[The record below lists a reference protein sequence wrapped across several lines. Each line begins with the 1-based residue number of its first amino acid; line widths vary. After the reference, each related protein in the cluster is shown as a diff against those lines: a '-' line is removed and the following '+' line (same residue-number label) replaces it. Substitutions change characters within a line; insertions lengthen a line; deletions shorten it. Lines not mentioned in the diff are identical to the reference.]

1 MPGTAAW
8 IDVIP
13 NVSQFGTKLV
23 AGTTQAAQNAGRQA
37 GNAFAEGMNGATN
50 AVNPLKAQLDQLTD
64 RAKTAATTVRHA
76 KSAMAAADDQ
86 VRAATLRVEAAQAR
100 YNETLQK
107 YGAGSSQ
114 ALNAQARLATAQ
126 GTLAAKTRKQSEAL
140 DVLKAAESGLTET
153 QKQLTG
159 AQERYSAI
167 TEHTSGTTTRATS
180 VTGRFTAVLG
190 EWRARAQQAASSAG
204 NLGERQRI
212 LSDISTR
219 AAAKFAVVSQVFS
232 SAWYSI
238 TSQVSGAVN
247 RVDQLNNFPRVM
259 ANLGYSSK
267 DAAASIKQI
276 GSALDGLPSST
287 NAVAGMVQQLAP
299 LTHNLHDA
307 TNIALAFNDA
317 LLAGGAD
324 TIVQADAMMQYTQML
339 SAGKV
344 DMQAWR
350 SVENAMPGQLN
361 QLSKSLLGAGAN
373 SQKLYAAMQS
383 GKISFQQFN
392 DAVVQLDH
400 KGGAHFSS
408 FHKQAQDATGGIG
421 TAMTNV
427 KNRIQKAIADI
438 IQSIGA
444 SRISSAINRF
454 SSGFETLGKNIAKQV
469 QAIMPTVSPILKRL
483 MGMVQAITDFTV
495 QHGPLVVHTLIAIAG
510 AIAAFKIT
518 AGFIGVVNVVRT
530 LPEMFGLASHAV
542 KAFGLAFSGALKGI
556 EAHPIIAVISI
567 VAMLIVQTV
576 HWLNTTK
583 QGREV
588 LKTTGEVFQNV
599 ANGIGKAW
607 NWLAGVSKKVGSGI
621 SNAWRGLVNGFRKV
635 GDWFKRVGDGIA
647 RVWDKIKTP
656 IVNTVKIILAI
667 ALFPLIA
674 AIRTIMWLHDKLAG
688 PVTRAWDKVSHAIRN
703 AWQQINRHAIQPIK
717 RGLKAVGDACS
728 RLYTQYVR
736 PAWDN
741 ITRRFSQFGNWLART
756 FVGMFRRA
764 LDSLRNA
771 MSSLRGWFSHIWDD
785 ITGIFHRAWA
795 WIDRHVLA
803 PFRRGMDSLGRSAQH
818 MRDMVSRAWNA
829 IKDAAAQ
836 PVRFVVNTVY
846 MQGIRR
852 VWDDVANAVGLK
864 SLDLPAAHFARGGVA
879 SGYAPGMDSV
889 HAMISPGEAVMV
901 PEWVRAVG
909 ADNIYRWNALA
920 RQGGV
925 DAIRR
930 DMGMGMPMFAN
941 GGIWNNLGAW
951 WSRTWHGGEHVAK
964 QAAHGVAHV
973 AKTVGTRAVDWLHGV
988 AGNVKDFLAG
998 PGDWIRAHILN
1009 PVTKWLSG
1017 IGHGNWGRIIAQLP
1031 MHIVHAMIGR
1041 VGSWADSIKAKL
1053 GFGKGGAPAA
1063 GGTGGQYHG
1072 AVGGGVEQWRGTVLR
1087 VLRELHQPASWAD
1100 TVLRRMNQES
1110 GGNPNAINNWDSNAA
1125 AGIPSQGLMQT
1136 IPPTFAA
1143 YAGPYASRGIT
1154 DPLANIYAGCNYA
1167 INRYGSLAGMNR
1179 PGGYAD
1185 GGIIPELRPTLY
1197 DTGGVLNP
1205 GYTLVANKTG
1215 RPELVL
1221 NAQQTERLTQP
1232 DGSTQF
1238 TVNVYDR
1245 SDPYVD
1251 AAIWLREAKR
1261 TLR

>member
-86 VRAATLRVEAAQAR
+86 VRAATLRVESAQAR

-140 DVLKAAESGLTET
+140 DVLKAAQSGLTET

-159 AQERYSAI
+159 AQERYSNA

-299 LTHNLHDA
+299 LTKNLHDA

-324 TIVQADAMMQYTQML
+324 TVVQSNAMMQYTQML

-350 SVENAMPGQLN
+350 SVEDAMPGQLN
-361 QLSKSLLGAGAN
+361 QLAKSLLGAGAN

-400 KGGAHFSS
+400 KGGEHFSS
-408 FHKQAQDATGGIG
+408 FQKQARDATGGIG

-556 EAHPIIAVISI
+556 EAHPIIAAISI

-588 LKTTGEVFQNV
+588 LKKTGEVFQNV

-607 NWLAGVSKKVGSGI
+607 NWLAGVAKKVGSGI
-621 SNAWRGLVNGFRKV
+621 SNAWQGLVNGFKTV
-635 GDWFKRVGDGIA
+635 GKWFKSVGDGIA

-667 ALFPLIA
+667 ALFPLVA

-717 RGLKAVGDACS
+717 RGLKAVGDACN

-764 LDSLRNA
+764 LDALRNA
-771 MSSLRGWFSHIWDD
+771 MSSLRGWISHIWDD

-795 WIDRHVLA
+795 WIDRHVNA

-829 IKDAAAQ
+829 IKDAAAA

-864 SLDLPAAHFARGGVA
+864 NLDLPAAHFATGGVMP
-879 SGYAPGMDSV
+879 GYAPGVDSV
-889 HAMISPGEAVMV
+889 HAMISAGEAVMV

-909 ADNIYRWNALA
+909 ADNVYRWNSLA
-920 RQGGV
+920 RRGGV
-925 DAIRR
+925 DAVRR
-930 DMGMGMPMFAN
+930 DMGVPRFAN
-941 GGIWNNLGAW
+941 GGIW
-951 WSRTWHGGEHVAK
+951 
-964 QAAHGVAHV
+964 HGVAHL

-998 PGDWIRAHILN
+998 PGDWIRAHILG
-1009 PVTKWLSG
+1009 PVTKWLNG

-1031 MHIVHAMIGR
+1031 LHIVQAMIHK
-1041 VGSWADSIKAKL
+1041 VGAWADSIKAKL

-1087 VLRELHQPASWAD
+1087 VLKELHQPASWAD

-1136 IPPTFAA
+1136 IPPTFSA

-1179 PGGYAD
+1179 PGGYKD

-1197 DTGGVLNP
+1197 DTGGVLP
-1205 GYTLVANKTG
+1205 TGLTLVSNQTG
-1215 RPELVL
+1215 HPETVLNRTPEQAYDNRPEV
-1221 NAQQTERLTQP
+1221 N
-1232 DGSTQF
+1232 F
-1238 TVNVYDR
+1238 TVNIPADT
-1245 SDPYVD
+1245 DPYAQ
-1251 AAIWLREAKR
+1251 AAIWIREAEH

>member
-13 NVSQFGTKLV
+13 NISQFGSKLV

-64 RAKTAATTVRHA
+64 KAKTAATTVRHA
-76 KSAMAAADDQ
+76 KSDMAAADDQ

-114 ALNAQARLATAQ
+114 AINAQARLATAQ
-126 GTLAAKTRKQSEAL
+126 GTLAARTRKQSEAL
-140 DVLKAAESGLTET
+140 DVLKAAQSGLTET

-159 AQERYSAI
+159 AQQRYSTI
-167 TEHTSGTTTRATS
+167 TERTTGTTTQATTI
-180 VTGRFTAVLG
+180 TGRFTAVLG
-190 EWRARAQQAASSAG
+190 EWRARAQQAASSAD

-219 AAAKFAVVSQVFS
+219 AAAKFAVVSQVFQ
-232 SAWYSI
+232 SAWFAI

-259 ANLGYSSK
+259 ANLGYSSR
-267 DAAASIKQI
+267 DASASITQI
-276 GSALDGLPSST
+276 GKALDGLPSST

-299 LTHNLHDA
+299 LTKNLHDA

-317 LLAGGAD
+317 LLAGGAN
-324 TIVQADAMMQYTQML
+324 TVVQSNAMMQYQQML
-339 SAGKV
+339 AAGKV
-344 DMQAWR
+344 DMAAWK
-350 SVENAMPGQLN
+350 SVEDAMPGQLN
-361 QLSKSLLGAGAN
+361 QLAKSLLGAGAN
-373 SQKLYAAMQS
+373 SRQLYTAMQS
-383 GKISFQQFN
+383 GKVSFQQFN
-392 DAVVQLDH
+392 DAVVQLDQ
-400 KGGAHFSS
+400 KGGKHFAS
-408 FHKQAQDATGGIG
+408 FQKQARSATGGIG

-427 KNRIQKAIADI
+427 KNRIQKGIADI

-483 MGMVQAITDFTV
+483 MGMVQSFTDFTV

-510 AIAAFKIT
+510 AIAAFKVT
-518 AGFIGVVNVVRT
+518 AGVVGVVKVFRE
-530 LPEMFGLASHAV
+530 LPGVLGLAAHGV
-542 KAFGLAFSGALKGI
+542 TVFGKAFSTALDSLK
-556 EAHPIIAVISI
+556 AHPIIALISI
-567 VAMLIVQTV
+567 VAMLIVQTI

-588 LKTTGEVFQNV
+588 LKKTGEVFQNV
-599 ANGIGKAW
+599 GKAIGNAW
-607 NWLAGVSKKVGSGI
+607 NWLAGVAKKVGSGI
-621 SNAWRGLVNGFRKV
+621 SNAWNGLTNGFKSV
-635 GDWFKRVGDGIA
+635 GKWFKSVGDGIA

-667 ALFPLIA
+667 ALFPLAA

-688 PVTRAWDKVSHAIRN
+688 PISRAWNKVSNTMRN
-703 AWQQINRHAIQPIK
+703 AWKAINTHAIQPIK
-717 RGLKAVGDACS
+717 RGIKTVGDACN
-728 RLYTQYVR
+728 RLYTRYVR
-736 PAWDN
+736 PAWDL
-741 ITRRFSQFGNWLART
+741 ITKRFNQFRAWLTHT
-756 FVGMFRRA
+756 FVKAFHNA
-764 LDSLRNA
+764 LDTLKRA
-771 MSSLRGWFSHIWDD
+771 MSNLRGGIQHVWDD
-785 ITGIFHRAWA
+785 ITGVFHRAWA
-795 WIDRHVLA
+795 WIDKHVCA

-818 MRDMVSRAWNA
+818 MRDMVSHAWNA
-829 IKDAAAQ
+829 IKDAAAT

-846 MQGIRR
+846 MHGIRR
-852 VWDDVANAVGLK
+852 VWNDVANAVGLK
-864 SLDLPAAHFARGGVA
+864 NLDLPAAHFATGGVA
-879 SGYAPGMDSV
+879 SGYAPGVDSV

-909 ADNIYRWNALA
+909 PDTIYRWNALA
-920 RQGGV
+920 RSGGV
-925 DAIRR
+925 DAVRR
-930 DMGMGMPMFAN
+930 DMGVPRFAN
-941 GGIWNNLGAW
+941 GGIW
-951 WSRTWHGGEHVAK
+951 
-964 QAAHGVAHV
+964 HGVAHL
-973 AKTVGTRAVDWLHGV
+973 AKTVGTRAADWLHGV

-998 PGDWIRAHILN
+998 PGDWIKSHILG
-1009 PVTKWLSG
+1009 PVTKWLNG
-1017 IGHGNWGRIIAQLP
+1017 IGHGHWGQIIAQLP
-1031 MHIVHAMIGR
+1031 LHIVQAMIHK
-1041 VGSWADSIKAKL
+1041 VGAWADSIKAKL
-1053 GFGKGGAPAA
+1053 GFGKGGAPSA

-1087 VLRELHQPASWAD
+1087 VLKELHQPASWAD

-1136 IPPTFAA
+1136 IPPTFSA
-1143 YAGPYASRGIT
+1143 YAGPYAGRGIT
-1154 DPLANIYAGCNYA
+1154 DPLANVYAGCNYA
-1167 INRYGSLAGMNR
+1167 IHRYGSLAGMNR
-1179 PGGYAD
+1179 PGGYKD

-1205 GYTLVANKTG
+1205 GYTLVVNKTG

-1221 NAQQTERLTQP
+1221 NAQQTERLAQS

>member
-13 NVSQFGTKLV
+13 NISQFGTKLV

-86 VRAATLRVEAAQAR
+86 VRAATLRVESAQAR

-153 QKQLTG
+153 QRQLTG
-159 AQERYSAI
+159 AQERYSNA
-167 TEHTSGTTTRATS
+167 TEHTSGTTTRATGI
-180 VTGRFTAVLG
+180 TGRFTAVLA
-190 EWRARAQQAASSAG
+190 EWRDRAQQAASSAG

-212 LSDISTR
+212 LSDISAR

-259 ANLGYSSK
+259 SNLGYSSK

-276 GSALDGLPSST
+276 GRSLDGLPSST

-299 LTHNLHDA
+299 LTKNLHDA

-324 TIVQADAMMQYTQML
+324 TTVQADAMMQYTQML

-361 QLSKSLLGAGAN
+361 QLAKSLLGAGAN

-383 GKISFQQFN
+383 GKVSFAQFN

-408 FHKQAQDATGGIG
+408 FQKQARDATGGIG

-469 QAIMPTVSPILKRL
+469 QAIMPTVSPILHRL
-483 MGMVQAITDFTV
+483 MGMVQSFTDFTV

-518 AGFIGVVNVVRT
+518 SGVVGVVKVFRDLPGILGLAAHGVTVFGKAFSTALGFI
-530 LPEMFGLASHAV
+530 
-542 KAFGLAFSGALKGI
+542 KAN
-556 EAHPIIAVISI
+556 PIIALISI
-567 VAMLIVQTV
+567 VAMLIVQTI

-583 QGREV
+583 QGHEV
-588 LKTTGEVFQNV
+588 LKKTGEVFQNV

-607 NWLAGVSKKVGSGI
+607 NWLAGMAKKVGSGI
-621 SNAWRGLVNGFRKV
+621 SNAWQGLVNGFKTV
-635 GDWFKRVGDGIA
+635 GKWFKSVGDGIA
-647 RVWDKIKTP
+647 RVWTKIKTH

-667 ALFPLIA
+667 ALFPLAA

-688 PVTRAWDKVSHAIRN
+688 PISRAWGKVSSAMRN
-703 AWQQINRHAIQPIK
+703 AWKAINTHAIQPIK
-717 RGLKAVGDACS
+717 RGIKTVGDTCN
-728 RLYTQYVR
+728 RLYTRYVR
-736 PAWDN
+736 PAWDL
-741 ITRRFSQFGNWLART
+741 ITKRFNQFRTWLART
-756 FVGMFRRA
+756 FVKGFRSA
-764 LDSLRNA
+764 LDTLKRA
-771 MSSLRGWFSHIWDD
+771 MSNLRGGIQHVWDD
-785 ITGIFHRAWA
+785 ITSVFHRAWG
-795 WIDRHVLA
+795 WIDSHVCA
-803 PFRRGMDSLGRSAQH
+803 PFRKGMDSLGKSSQK
-818 MRDMVSRAWNA
+818 MRDMVSHAWNA
-829 IKDAAAQ
+829 IKDAAAA

-846 MQGIRR
+846 MHGIRK
-852 VWDDVANAVGLK
+852 VWDDVADAVGLK

-889 HAMISPGEAVMV
+889 HAMISPGEAIMV

-909 ADNIYRWNALA
+909 ADNIYRWNAMA

-925 DAIRR
+925 DAVRR

-973 AKTVGTRAVDWLHGV
+973 AKSVGTRAVDWLHGV

-1031 MHIVHAMIGR
+1031 LHIVHAMIGR

-1087 VLRELHQPASWAD
+1087 VLKELHQPASWAD

-1179 PGGYAD
+1179 PGGYKD
-1185 GGIIPELRPTLY
+1185 GGIIPELTPTLY
-1197 DTGGVLNP
+1197 DKGGILPP
-1205 GYTLVANKTG
+1205 GLTLVANRTG
-1215 RPELVL
+1215 HPETVL
-1221 NAQQTERLTQP
+1221 NHTPGQAGYDKPAQVN
-1232 DGSTQF
+1232 F
-1238 TVNVYDR
+1238 TVNIPEQ
-1245 SDPYVD
+1245 SDPYSQ
-1251 AAIWLREAKR
+1251 AAIWIREAEH

>member
-1 MPGTAAW
+1 M
-8 IDVIP
+8 
-13 NVSQFGTKLV
+13 
-23 AGTTQAAQNAGRQA
+23 
-37 GNAFAEGMNGATN
+37 
-50 AVNPLKAQLDQLTD
+50 
-64 RAKTAATTVRHA
+64 
-76 KSAMAAADDQ
+76 
-86 VRAATLRVEAAQAR
+86 
-100 YNETLQK
+100 
-107 YGAGSSQ
+107 
-114 ALNAQARLATAQ
+114 
-126 GTLAAKTRKQSEAL
+126 
-140 DVLKAAESGLTET
+140 
-153 QKQLTG
+153 
-159 AQERYSAI
+159 
-167 TEHTSGTTTRATS
+167 
-180 VTGRFTAVLG
+180 
-190 EWRARAQQAASSAG
+190 
-204 NLGERQRI
+204 
-212 LSDISTR
+212 
-219 AAAKFAVVSQVFS
+219 
-232 SAWYSI
+232 
-238 TSQVSGAVN
+238 
-247 RVDQLNNFPRVM
+247 
-259 ANLGYSSK
+259 
-267 DAAASIKQI
+267 
-276 GSALDGLPSST
+276 LDGLPSST

-317 LLAGGAD
+317 LLAGGASTMD
-324 TIVQADAMMQYTQML
+324 QTYAMTQYTQML

-361 QLSKSLLGAGAN
+361 QLAKSLLGAGAN

-383 GKISFQQFN
+383 GKVSFQQFN

-444 SRISSAINRF
+444 PRISSAINKF

-469 QAIMPTVSPILKRL
+469 KAIMPTVSPILKRL
-483 MGMVQAITDFTV
+483 MGMVQSFTDFTV

-556 EAHPIIAVISI
+556 EAHPIIAAISI

-588 LKTTGEVFQNV
+588 LKKTGEVFQNV

-607 NWLAGVSKKVGSGI
+607 NWLAGMAKKVSTGI
-621 SNAWRGLVNGFRKV
+621 SNAWQGLVNGFKTV
-635 GDWFKRVGDGIA
+635 GKWFKSVGDGIA

-667 ALFPLIA
+667 ALFPLAA

-717 RGLKAVGDACS
+717 RGLKAVGDACK

-764 LDSLRNA
+764 LDALRNA
-771 MSSLRGWFSHIWDD
+771 MSSLRGWISHIWDD

-795 WIDRHVLA
+795 WIDRHVNA

-829 IKDAAAQ
+829 IKDAAAA

-864 SLDLPAAHFARGGVA
+864 NLDLPAAHFATGGVMP
-879 SGYAPGMDSV
+879 GYAPGTDSV
-889 HAMISPGEAVMV
+889 HAMISAGEAVMV

-909 ADNIYRWNALA
+909 ADNVYRWNALA
-920 RQGGV
+920 RRQGV
-925 DAIRR
+925 DAVRR
-930 DMGMGMPMFAN
+930 DMGVPRFAN
-941 GGIWNNLGAW
+941 GGIW
-951 WSRTWHGGEHVAK
+951 HG
-964 QAAHGVAHV
+964 AAHL

-1009 PVTKWLSG
+1009 PVTKWLNG

-1031 MHIVHAMIGR
+1031 LHIVQSMIHK
-1041 VGSWADSIKAKL
+1041 VGAWADSIKAKL
-1053 GFGKGGAPAA
+1053 GFGNGGAPAA

-1087 VLRELHQPASWAD
+1087 VLKELHQPASWAD

-1197 DTGGVLNP
+1197 DKGGILPPGLTLVSNQTGHPETVLNHTP
-1205 GYTLVANKTG
+1205 GQAGYDK
-1215 RPELVL
+1215 P
-1221 NAQQTERLTQP
+1221 AQVN
-1232 DGSTQF
+1232 F
-1238 TVNVYDR
+1238 TVNIPEQ
-1245 SDPYVD
+1245 SDPYSQ
-1251 AAIWLREAKR
+1251 AAIWIREAEH

>member
-13 NVSQFGTKLV
+13 NVSQFGSKLV

-37 GNAFAEGMNGATN
+37 GNAFAEGMNGAQN

-76 KSAMAAADDQ
+76 KSSMAAADDQ
-86 VRAATLRVEAAQAR
+86 VRAATLRVESAQAR

-153 QKQLTG
+153 QRQLTG
-159 AQERYSAI
+159 AQERYSNA
-167 TEHTSGTTTRATS
+167 TEHTSGTTTRATGI
-180 VTGRFTAVLG
+180 TGRFTAVLA
-190 EWRARAQQAASSAG
+190 EWRDRAQQAASSAG

-212 LSDISTR
+212 LSDISAR

-276 GSALDGLPSST
+276 GRSLDGLPSST

-324 TIVQADAMMQYTQML
+324 TVVQSNAMMQYTQML

-350 SVENAMPGQLN
+350 SVEDAMPGQLN
-361 QLSKSLLGAGAN
+361 QLAKSLLGAGAN

-400 KGGAHFSS
+400 KGGEHFSS
-408 FHKQAQDATGGIG
+408 FQKQARDATGGIG

-556 EAHPIIAVISI
+556 EAHPIIAAISI

-588 LKTTGEVFQNV
+588 LKKTGEVFQNV

-607 NWLAGVSKKVGSGI
+607 NWLAGVAKKVGSGI
-621 SNAWRGLVNGFRKV
+621 SNAWQGLVNGFKTV
-635 GDWFKRVGDGIA
+635 GKWFKSVGDGIA

-667 ALFPLIA
+667 ALFPLVA
-674 AIRTIMWLHDKLAG
+674 AIRTIMLLHDKLAG

-717 RGLKAVGDACS
+717 RGLKAVGDACN

-736 PAWDN
+736 PA
-741 ITRRFSQFGNWLART
+741 
-756 FVGMFRRA
+756 
-764 LDSLRNA
+764 
-771 MSSLRGWFSHIWDD
+771 WDD

-829 IKDAAAQ
+829 IKGAAAQ

-889 HAMISPGEAVMV
+889 HAMISPGEAIMV

-909 ADNIYRWNALA
+909 ADNIYRWNAMA

-973 AKTVGTRAVDWLHGV
+973 AKSVGTRAVDWLHGV

-1031 MHIVHAMIGR
+1031 LHIVHAMIGR

-1053 GFGKGGAPAA
+1053 GFGKGGAPVA

-1087 VLRELHQPASWAD
+1087 VLKELHQPASWAD

-1179 PGGYAD
+1179 PGGYKD
-1185 GGIIPELRPTLY
+1185 GGIIPELTPTLY
-1197 DTGGVLNP
+1197 DKGGILPP
-1205 GYTLVANKTG
+1205 GLTLVANRTG
-1215 RPELVL
+1215 HPETVL
-1221 NAQQTERLTQP
+1221 NHTPGQAGYDKPAQVN
-1232 DGSTQF
+1232 F
-1238 TVNVYDR
+1238 TVNIPEQ
-1245 SDPYVD
+1245 SDPYSQ
-1251 AAIWLREAKR
+1251 AAIWIREAEH

>member
-13 NVSQFGTKLV
+13 NISQFGSKLV
-23 AGTTQAAQNAGRQA
+23 AGTTQAAQTAGRQA

-64 RAKTAATTVRHA
+64 KAKTAATTVRHA
-76 KSAMAAADDQ
+76 KSDMAAADDQ

-126 GTLAAKTRKQSEAL
+126 GTLAARTRKQSEAL
-140 DVLKAAESGLTET
+140 DVLKAAQSGLTET
-153 QKQLTG
+153 QKQLAG
-159 AQERYSAI
+159 AQQRYSTI
-167 TEHTSGTTTRATS
+167 TERTTGTTTQATTI
-180 VTGRFTAVLG
+180 TGRFTAVLG
-190 EWRARAQQAASSAG
+190 EWRARAQQAASSAD

-219 AAAKFAVVSQVFS
+219 AAAKFAVVSQVFQ
-232 SAWYSI
+232 SAWFAI

-259 ANLGYSSK
+259 ANLGYSSR
-267 DAAASIKQI
+267 DASASITQI
-276 GSALDGLPSST
+276 GKALDGLPSST

-299 LTHNLHDA
+299 LTKNLHDA

-317 LLAGGAD
+317 LLAGGAN
-324 TIVQADAMMQYTQML
+324 TVVQSNAMMQYQQML
-339 SAGKV
+339 AAGKV
-344 DMQAWR
+344 DMAAWK
-350 SVENAMPGQLN
+350 SVEDAMPGQLN
-361 QLSKSLLGAGAN
+361 QLAKSLLGAGAN
-373 SQKLYAAMQS
+373 SRQLYTAMQS
-383 GKISFQQFN
+383 GKVSFQQFN
-392 DAVVQLDH
+392 DAVVQLDQ
-400 KGGAHFSS
+400 KGGKHFAS
-408 FHKQAQDATGGIG
+408 FQKQARSATGGIG

-427 KNRIQKAIADI
+427 KNRIQKGIADI

-444 SRISSAINRF
+444 SRISSAINKF

-483 MGMVQAITDFTV
+483 MGMVQSFTDFTV

-510 AIAAFKIT
+510 AIAAFKVT
-518 AGFIGVVNVVRT
+518 AGVVGVVKVFRE
-530 LPEMFGLASHAV
+530 LPGVLGLAAHGV
-542 KAFGLAFSGALKGI
+542 TVFGKAFSTALDSLK
-556 EAHPIIAVISI
+556 AHPIIALISI
-567 VAMLIVQTV
+567 VAMLIVQTI

-588 LKTTGEVFQNV
+588 LKKTGEVFQNV
-599 ANGIGKAW
+599 GKAIGNAW
-607 NWLAGVSKKVGSGI
+607 NWLAGVAKKVGSGI
-621 SNAWRGLVNGFRKV
+621 SNAWNGLVNGFKAV
-635 GDWFKRVGDGIA
+635 GKWFKSVGDGIA
-647 RVWDKIKTP
+647 RVWNKIKTP

-667 ALFPLIA
+667 ALFPLAA
-674 AIRTIMWLHDKLAG
+674 AIRTIMWLHDKLAD
-688 PVTRAWDKVSHAIRN
+688 PISHAWNKVSNAMRN
-703 AWQQINRHAIQPIK
+703 AWKAINTHAIQPIK
-717 RGLKAVGDACS
+717 RGIKTVGDACN
-728 RLYTQYVR
+728 RLYTRYVK
-736 PAWDN
+736 PAWDL
-741 ITRRFSQFGNWLART
+741 ITKRFNQFRAWLTHT
-756 FVGMFRRA
+756 FVKAFHNA
-764 LDSLRNA
+764 LDTLKRA
-771 MSSLRGWFSHIWDD
+771 MSNLRGGIQHVWDD
-785 ITGIFHRAWA
+785 ITGVFHRAWS
-795 WIDRHVLA
+795 WIDKHVNA

-818 MRDMVSRAWNA
+818 MRDMVSHAWNA
-829 IKDAAAQ
+829 IKDAAAT

-846 MQGIRR
+846 MHGIRR
-852 VWDDVANAVGLK
+852 VWNDVANAVGLK
-864 SLDLPAAHFARGGVA
+864 NLDLPAAHFATGGVA
-879 SGYAPGMDSV
+879 SGYAPGVDSV

-909 ADNIYRWNALA
+909 PGTIYRWNALA
-920 RQGGV
+920 RSGGV
-925 DAIRR
+925 DAVRR
-930 DMGMGMPMFAN
+930 DMGVPRFAN
-941 GGIWNNLGAW
+941 GGIW
-951 WSRTWHGGEHVAK
+951 
-964 QAAHGVAHV
+964 HGVTHL

-998 PGDWIRAHILN
+998 PGDWIRSHILG
-1009 PVTKWLSG
+1009 PVTKWLNG
-1017 IGHGNWGRIIAQLP
+1017 IGHGHWGQIIAQLP
-1031 MHIVHAMIGR
+1031 LHIVQAMIHK
-1041 VGSWADSIKAKL
+1041 VGAWADSIKTKL
-1053 GFGKGGAPAA
+1053 GFGKGGAPSA

-1087 VLRELHQPASWAD
+1087 VLKELHQPASWAD

-1136 IPPTFAA
+1136 IPPTFSA
-1143 YAGPYASRGIT
+1143 YAGPYAGRGIT
-1154 DPLANIYAGCNYA
+1154 DPLANVYAGCNYA
-1167 INRYGSLAGMNR
+1167 IHRYGSLAGMNR
-1179 PGGYAD
+1179 PGGYKD

-1221 NAQQTERLTQP
+1221 NAQQTERLAQS

>member
-13 NVSQFGTKLV
+13 NVSQFGSKLV

-37 GNAFAEGMNGATN
+37 GNAFAEGMNGAQN

-76 KSAMAAADDQ
+76 KSSMAAADDQ
-86 VRAATLRVEAAQAR
+86 VRAATLRVESAQAR

-153 QKQLTG
+153 QRQLTG
-159 AQERYSAI
+159 AQERYSNA
-167 TEHTSGTTTRATS
+167 TEHTSGTTTRATGI
-180 VTGRFTAVLG
+180 TGRFTAVLA
-190 EWRARAQQAASSAG
+190 EWRDRAQQAASSAG

-212 LSDISTR
+212 LSDISAR

-276 GSALDGLPSST
+276 GRSLDGLPSST

-324 TIVQADAMMQYTQML
+324 TVVQSNAMMQYTQML

-350 SVENAMPGQLN
+350 SVEDAMPGQLN
-361 QLSKSLLGAGAN
+361 QLAKSLLGAGAN

-400 KGGAHFSS
+400 KGGEHFSS
-408 FHKQAQDATGGIG
+408 FQKQARDATGGIG

-556 EAHPIIAVISI
+556 EAHPIIAAISI

-588 LKTTGEVFQNV
+588 LKKTGEVFQNV

-607 NWLAGVSKKVGSGI
+607 NWLAGVAKKVGSGI
-621 SNAWRGLVNGFRKV
+621 SNAWQGLVNGFKTV
-635 GDWFKRVGDGIA
+635 GKWFKSVGDGIA

-667 ALFPLIA
+667 ALFPLVA
-674 AIRTIMWLHDKLAG
+674 AIRTIMLLHDKLAG

-717 RGLKAVGDACS
+717 RGLKAVGDACN

-736 PAWDN
+736 PA
-741 ITRRFSQFGNWLART
+741 
-756 FVGMFRRA
+756 
-764 LDSLRNA
+764 
-771 MSSLRGWFSHIWDD
+771 WDD

-829 IKDAAAQ
+829 IKGAAAQ

-889 HAMISPGEAVMV
+889 HAMISPGEAIMV

-909 ADNIYRWNALA
+909 ADNIYRWNAMA

-973 AKTVGTRAVDWLHGV
+973 AKSVGTRAVDWLHGV

-1031 MHIVHAMIGR
+1031 LHIVHAMIGR

-1087 VLRELHQPASWAD
+1087 VLKELHQPASWAD

-1179 PGGYAD
+1179 PGGYKD
-1185 GGIIPELRPTLY
+1185 GGIIPELTPTLY
-1197 DTGGVLNP
+1197 DKGGILPP
-1205 GYTLVANKTG
+1205 GLTLVANRTG
-1215 RPELVL
+1215 HPETVL
-1221 NAQQTERLTQP
+1221 NHTPGQAGYDKPAQVN
-1232 DGSTQF
+1232 F
-1238 TVNVYDR
+1238 TVNIPEQ
-1245 SDPYVD
+1245 SDPYSQ
-1251 AAIWLREAKR
+1251 AAIWIREAEH

>member
-86 VRAATLRVEAAQAR
+86 VRAATLRVESAQAR

-140 DVLKAAESGLTET
+140 DVLKAAQSGLTET

-159 AQERYSAI
+159 AQERYSNA

-299 LTHNLHDA
+299 LTKNLHDA

-324 TIVQADAMMQYTQML
+324 TVVQSNAMMQYTQML

-350 SVENAMPGQLN
+350 SVEDAMPGQLN
-361 QLSKSLLGAGAN
+361 QLAKSLLGAGAN

-400 KGGAHFSS
+400 KGGEHFSS
-408 FHKQAQDATGGIG
+408 FQKQARDATGGIG

-556 EAHPIIAVISI
+556 EAHPIIAAISI

-588 LKTTGEVFQNV
+588 LKKTGEVFQNV

-607 NWLAGVSKKVGSGI
+607 NWLAGVAKKVGSGI
-621 SNAWRGLVNGFRKV
+621 SNAWQGLVNGFKTV
-635 GDWFKRVGDGIA
+635 GKWFKSVGDGIA

-667 ALFPLIA
+667 ALFPLVA

-717 RGLKAVGDACS
+717 RGLKAVGDACN

-764 LDSLRNA
+764 LDALRNA
-771 MSSLRGWFSHIWDD
+771 MSSLRGWISHIWDD

-795 WIDRHVLA
+795 WIDRHVNA

-829 IKDAAAQ
+829 IKDAAAA

-864 SLDLPAAHFARGGVA
+864 NLDLPAAHFATGGVMP
-879 SGYAPGMDSV
+879 GYAPGVDSV
-889 HAMISPGEAVMV
+889 HAMISAGEAVMV

-909 ADNIYRWNALA
+909 ADNVYRWNSLA
-920 RQGGV
+920 RRGGV
-925 DAIRR
+925 DAVRR
-930 DMGMGMPMFAN
+930 DMGVPRFAN
-941 GGIWNNLGAW
+941 GGIW
-951 WSRTWHGGEHVAK
+951 
-964 QAAHGVAHV
+964 HGVAHL

-998 PGDWIRAHILN
+998 PGDWIRAHILG
-1009 PVTKWLSG
+1009 PVTKWLNG

-1031 MHIVHAMIGR
+1031 LHIVQAMIHK
-1041 VGSWADSIKAKL
+1041 VGAWADSIKAKL

-1087 VLRELHQPASWAD
+1087 VLKELHQPASWAD

-1136 IPPTFAA
+1136 IPPTFSA

-1179 PGGYAD
+1179 PGGYTD

-1197 DTGGVLNP
+1197 DTGGVLP
-1205 GYTLVANKTG
+1205 TGLTLVSNQTG
-1215 RPELVL
+1215 HPETVLNRTPEQAYDNRPEV
-1221 NAQQTERLTQP
+1221 N
-1232 DGSTQF
+1232 F
-1238 TVNVYDR
+1238 TVNIPADT
-1245 SDPYVD
+1245 DPYAQ
-1251 AAIWLREAKR
+1251 AAIWIREAEH

>member
-13 NVSQFGTKLV
+13 NISQFGSKLV
-23 AGTTQAAQNAGRQA
+23 AGTTQAAQTAGRQA

-64 RAKTAATTVRHA
+64 KAKTAATTVRHA
-76 KSAMAAADDQ
+76 KSDMAAADDQ

-100 YNETLQK
+100 YNETLQR

-140 DVLKAAESGLTET
+140 DVLKAAQSGLTET

-159 AQERYSAI
+159 AQQRYSTI
-167 TEHTSGTTTRATS
+167 TERTTGTTTRATS

-190 EWRARAQQAASSAG
+190 EWRARAQQAASSADS
-204 NLGERQRI
+204 LGERQRI

-219 AAAKFAVVSQVFS
+219 AAAKFAVVSQVFQ
-232 SAWYSI
+232 SAWFAI

-259 ANLGYSSK
+259 ANLGYSSR
-267 DAAASIKQI
+267 DASASITQI
-276 GSALDGLPSST
+276 GKALDGLPSST

-299 LTHNLHDA
+299 LTKNLHDA

-317 LLAGGAD
+317 LLAGGAN
-324 TIVQADAMMQYTQML
+324 TVVQSNAMMQYQQML
-339 SAGKV
+339 AAGKV
-344 DMQAWR
+344 DMAAWK
-350 SVENAMPGQLN
+350 SVEDAMPGQLN
-361 QLSKSLLGAGAN
+361 QLAKSLLGAGAN
-373 SQKLYAAMQS
+373 SRQLYTAMQS

-444 SRISSAINRF
+444 PRISSAINKF
-454 SSGFETLGKNIAKQV
+454 SSGFETFGKAIAKQV
-469 QAIMPTVSPILKRL
+469 KAVMPAVSPILHRL
-483 MGMVQAITDFTV
+483 MGMVQSFTDFTV

-510 AIAAFKIT
+510 AIAAFKVTSGVVGVVKVFRDLPGILGLAAHGVTVFGKAFST
-518 AGFIGVVNVVRT
+518 ALGFI
-530 LPEMFGLASHAV
+530 
-542 KAFGLAFSGALKGI
+542 KAN
-556 EAHPIIAVISI
+556 PIIALISI
-567 VAMLIVQTV
+567 VAMLIVQTI

-583 QGREV
+583 QGHEV
-588 LKTTGEVFQNV
+588 LKKTGEVFQNV

-607 NWLAGVSKKVGSGI
+607 NWLAGMAKKVGTGI
-621 SNAWRGLVNGFRKV
+621 SNAWQGLVNGFKTV
-635 GDWFKRVGDGIA
+635 GKWFKSVGDGIA

-667 ALFPLIA
+667 ALFPLVA

-688 PVTRAWDKVSHAIRN
+688 PISRAWGKVSSAIRN
-703 AWQQINRHAIQPIK
+703 AWKVINTHAIQPIK
-717 RGLKAVGDACS
+717 RGIKAVGDACN
-728 RLYTQYVR
+728 RLYTRYVR
-736 PAWDN
+736 PAWDL
-741 ITRRFSQFGNWLART
+741 ITKRFNQFRAWLTRT
-756 FVGMFRRA
+756 FVKAFHNA
-764 LDSLRNA
+764 LDTLKRA
-771 MSSLRGWFSHIWDD
+771 MSNLRGGIQHVWDD
-785 ITGIFHRAWA
+785 ITGVFHRAWQ
-795 WIDRHVLA
+795 WIDRNVNA

-818 MRDMVSRAWNA
+818 MRDMVSHAWNA
-829 IKDAAAQ
+829 IKDAAAT

-846 MQGIRR
+846 MHGIRK
-852 VWDDVANAVGLK
+852 VWDDVADAVGLK
-864 SLDLPAAHFARGGVA
+864 SLELPAAHFANGTVVP
-879 SGYAPGMDSV
+879 GYAPGIDSV
-889 HAMISPGEAVMV
+889 HAMIGAGEAVMV

-909 ADNIYRWNALA
+909 ADNVYRWNSLA
-920 RQGGV
+920 RRGGV
-925 DAIRR
+925 DAVRR
-930 DMGMGMPMFAN
+930 DMGVPRFAN
-941 GGIWNNLGAW
+941 GGIW
-951 WSRTWHGGEHVAK
+951 
-964 QAAHGVAHV
+964 HGVAHL

-998 PGDWIRAHILN
+998 PGDWIKSHILG
-1009 PVTKWLSG
+1009 PVTKWLNG
-1017 IGHGNWGRIIAQLP
+1017 IGHGHWGQIIAQLP
-1031 MHIVHAMIGR
+1031 LHIVQAMIHK
-1041 VGSWADSIKAKL
+1041 VGAWADSIKAKL

-1087 VLRELHQPASWAD
+1087 VLKELHQPASWAD

-1136 IPPTFAA
+1136 IPPTFSA

-1179 PGGYAD
+1179 PGGYRD

-1197 DTGGVLNP
+1197 DHGGVLP
-1205 GYTLVANKTG
+1205 TGLTLVSNQTG
-1215 RPELVL
+1215 HPETVLNRTPEQAYDNRPEV
-1221 NAQQTERLTQP
+1221 N
-1232 DGSTQF
+1232 F
-1238 TVNVYDR
+1238 TVNIPADT
-1245 SDPYVD
+1245 DPYAQ
-1251 AAIWLREAKR
+1251 AAIWIREAEH

>member
-140 DVLKAAESGLTET
+140 DVLKAAQSGLTET

-159 AQERYSAI
+159 AQERYSNA

-238 TSQVSGAVN
+238 ASQVSGAVN

-361 QLSKSLLGAGAN
+361 QLAKSLLGAGAN
-373 SQKLYAAMQS
+373 SQQLYAAMQS

-454 SSGFETLGKNIAKQV
+454 SSGFEALGKNIAKQV

-530 LPEMFGLASHAV
+530 LP
-542 KAFGLAFSGALKGI
+542 
-556 EAHPIIAVISI
+556 
-567 VAMLIVQTV
+567 
-576 HWLNTTK
+576 
-583 QGREV
+583 
-588 LKTTGEVFQNV
+588 
-599 ANGIGKAW
+599 
-607 NWLAGVSKKVGSGI
+607 
-621 SNAWRGLVNGFRKV
+621 
-635 GDWFKRVGDGIA
+635 
-647 RVWDKIKTP
+647 
-656 IVNTVKIILAI
+656 
-667 ALFPLIA
+667 
-674 AIRTIMWLHDKLAG
+674 
-688 PVTRAWDKVSHAIRN
+688 
-703 AWQQINRHAIQPIK
+703 
-717 RGLKAVGDACS
+717 
-728 RLYTQYVR
+728 
-736 PAWDN
+736 
-741 ITRRFSQFGNWLART
+741 
-756 FVGMFRRA
+756 
-764 LDSLRNA
+764 
-771 MSSLRGWFSHIWDD
+771 
-785 ITGIFHRAWA
+785 
-795 WIDRHVLA
+795 
-803 PFRRGMDSLGRSAQH
+803 
-818 MRDMVSRAWNA
+818 
-829 IKDAAAQ
+829 
-836 PVRFVVNTVY
+836 
-846 MQGIRR
+846 
-852 VWDDVANAVGLK
+852 
-864 SLDLPAAHFARGGVA
+864 
-879 SGYAPGMDSV
+879 
-889 HAMISPGEAVMV
+889 
-901 PEWVRAVG
+901 
-909 ADNIYRWNALA
+909 
-920 RQGGV
+920 
-925 DAIRR
+925 
-930 DMGMGMPMFAN
+930 
-941 GGIWNNLGAW
+941 
-951 WSRTWHGGEHVAK
+951 
-964 QAAHGVAHV
+964 
-973 AKTVGTRAVDWLHGV
+973 
-988 AGNVKDFLAG
+988 
-998 PGDWIRAHILN
+998 
-1009 PVTKWLSG
+1009 
-1017 IGHGNWGRIIAQLP
+1017 
-1031 MHIVHAMIGR
+1031 
-1041 VGSWADSIKAKL
+1041 
-1053 GFGKGGAPAA
+1053 
-1063 GGTGGQYHG
+1063 
-1072 AVGGGVEQWRGTVLR
+1072 
-1087 VLRELHQPASWAD
+1087 
-1100 TVLRRMNQES
+1100 
-1110 GGNPNAINNWDSNAA
+1110 
-1125 AGIPSQGLMQT
+1125 
-1136 IPPTFAA
+1136 
-1143 YAGPYASRGIT
+1143 
-1154 DPLANIYAGCNYA
+1154 
-1167 INRYGSLAGMNR
+1167 
-1179 PGGYAD
+1179 
-1185 GGIIPELRPTLY
+1185 
-1197 DTGGVLNP
+1197 
-1205 GYTLVANKTG
+1205 
-1215 RPELVL
+1215 
-1221 NAQQTERLTQP
+1221 
-1232 DGSTQF
+1232 
-1238 TVNVYDR
+1238 
-1245 SDPYVD
+1245 
-1251 AAIWLREAKR
+1251 
-1261 TLR
+1261 